1 MATPQ
6 IKILPEDLINK
17 IAAGEV
23 VERPAS
29 IVKELVENSI
39 DAKATK
45 ISVEIQGAGRR
56 LIRVS
61 DNGCGMSEEEFGL
74 AVRRHATSKISHL
87 DDLFNIRSLG
97 FRGEALPSIAS
108 VSNFTLE
115 QNPSGQGITAKVQD
129 LFYNTPARKKF
140 LKSPATEMGHIGDI
154 VSKYTLAYP
163 QIAFELISEGKP
175 MIQSSGS
182 GSLRDAAMSVYG
194 LDIARDLIEVR
205 GDKVSGLVSRPTRTR
220 IDRYYETFFVNG
232 RYVRSF
238 LLNRALEDAYRT
250 LIPGNR
256 YPIAILFI
264 NIDPKKIDVNVHP
277 AKREVKFVR
286 TQEVMDWVRVAVRQ
300 ALENV
305 LGNQIISASE
315 QDDQG
320 IRGAVYQ
327 GEEQILFSGGEQSL
341 ESFSGANLEVS
352 LGQPLAPLYQ
362 YKDTYIVATDGE
374 KLAIIDQ
381 HAAHE
386 RVIYDQL
393 SSAVVSS
400 IGSQPLLSP
409 ENIELDHKAVLA
421 LKDNLDYLK
430 SLGFDLEEFGAK
442 SYLLR
447 AVPAVVVK
455 TGTKQLLF
463 DIIAELQELG
473 SSAQLETK
481 QENIRKTIACKAAV
495 KAHDKLSAQEMN
507 QLIKDLY
514 ATKNPLTCPHGRPTI
529 IQIAE
534 EDLIKQFGR

>member
-205 GDKVSGLVSRPTRTR
+205 GDKVSGLV
-220 IDRYYETFFVNG
+220 I
-232 RYVRSF
+232 
-238 LLNRALEDAYRT
+238 
-250 LIPGNR
+250 
-256 YPIAILFI
+256 
-264 NIDPKKIDVNVHP
+264 
-277 AKREVKFVR
+277 
-286 TQEVMDWVRVAVRQ
+286 
-300 ALENV
+300 
-305 LGNQIISASE
+305 
-315 QDDQG
+315 
-320 IRGAVYQ
+320 
-327 GEEQILFSGGEQSL
+327 
-341 ESFSGANLEVS
+341 
-352 LGQPLAPLYQ
+352 
-362 YKDTYIVATDGE
+362 
-374 KLAIIDQ
+374 
-381 HAAHE
+381 
-386 RVIYDQL
+386 
-393 SSAVVSS
+393 
-400 IGSQPLLSP
+400 
-409 ENIELDHKAVLA
+409 
-421 LKDNLDYLK
+421 
-430 SLGFDLEEFGAK
+430 LGFGVLT
-442 SYLLR
+442 
-447 AVPAVVVK
+447 VV
-455 TGTKQLLF
+455 Q
-463 DIIAELQELG
+463 
-473 SSAQLETK
+473 
-481 QENIRKTIACKAAV
+481 
-495 KAHDKLSAQEMN
+495 M
-507 QLIKDLY
+507 Y
-514 ATKNPLTCPHGRPTI
+514 
-529 IQIAE
+529 
-534 EDLIKQFGR
+534 